1 MTADE
6 IAPIELKLTNNRR
19 VLAITW
25 EDGAVSRLDAPLLRR
40 HSRSAS
46 AVRAALEGVA
56 TPADGVTLA
65 RVEPVGAYAVRLSFS
80 DGHDRGIYPW
90 RHLRAI
96 ADGTA

>member
-1 MTADE
+1 MTPDE
-6 IAPIELKLTNNRR
+6 AVPLELKLTDNRS

-25 EDGAVSRLDAPLLRR
+25 ENGAVSRLDAPLLRR

-46 AVRAALEGVA
+46 AVRAGLEEA
-56 TPADGVTLA
+56 AAPADGVTLT
-65 RVEPVGAYAVRLSFS
+65 RVEPIGAYAVRLSFS

>member
-6 IAPIELKLTNNRR
+6 TAPIELKLTTDRR

-25 EDGAVSRLDAPLLRR
+25 EDGTVSRLDAPLLRR
-40 HSRSAS
+40 HSRSAA

-56 TPADGVTLA
+56 APADGVTLA